1 MSETVKFPSAKD
13 KQRKHSSF
21 LLIGL
26 PVTVARR
33 NFFSKNENSTRS
45 AFTLIELL
53 VSATCQTGVLPLY
66 YLKKENK
73 KMPYYACK
81 VSASCPNG
89 ALHIFRR
96 KMLHTAEPC
105 FIRSA
110 FTLIELLVVIAI
122 IAILAAMLLPA
133 LQQARERARSATCIN
148 NLKGYGSALAMYA
161 GDYNDFTPRDNSEND
176 ACAVNIARYQAPG
189 LIRYTTKFK
198 WLFITPLSMS
208 QLKPLYCPSA
218 SGHINAIGKKSSD
231 GKADVTEKVLLWTYA
246 ANNAVVAHLDTDSN
260 QWLFQKYSKLTKPS
274 QKIFT
279 IDGSRIVEGSGGA
292 VLYFKDTA
300 FPRLQINCF
309 PFRTDVTSTVRF
321 RHNKNANAVFVDG
334 HCSGSFT
341 LQSMSPPLGEKHL

>member
-1 MSETVKFPSAKD
+1 MIQKQLSLLPEQKRSA
-13 KQRKHSSF
+13 R
-21 LLIGL
+21 IGL
-26 PVTVARR
+26 PVSIACKTDI
-33 NFFSKNENSTRS
+33 S
-45 AFTLIELL
+45 
-53 VSATCQTGVLPLY
+53 PLY
-66 YLKKENK
+66 RLNK
-73 KMPYYACK
+73 NNKNNTSSTPSGRTSRIFDNSQKC
-81 VSASCPNG
+81 SSH
-89 ALHIFRR
+89 LHIF
-96 KMLHTAEPC
+96 TQ
-105 FIRSA
+105 SA

-133 LQQARERARSATCIN
+133 LQQARERARSASCTN
-148 NLKGYGSALAMYA
+148 NLKGYGNALAMYA

-246 ANNAVVAHLDTDSN
+246 VNNAVVAHLDTN
-260 QWLFQKYSKLTKPS
+260 GTQWLFQKYSKLPTPS

-334 HCSGSFT
+334 HCSNSFT
-341 LQSMSPPLGEKHL
+341 QQSMSGSLGEKYL